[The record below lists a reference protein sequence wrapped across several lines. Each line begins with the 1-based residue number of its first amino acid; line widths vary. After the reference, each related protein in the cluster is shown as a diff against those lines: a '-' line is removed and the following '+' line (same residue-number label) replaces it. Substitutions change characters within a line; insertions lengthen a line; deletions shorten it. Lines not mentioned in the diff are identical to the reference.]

1 MNDKKYIMNEII
13 KIIEKDGKKA
23 VNARELHA
31 FLESKQEFANWIK
44 GRIEKYG
51 FIENQD
57 YEVFDNFI
65 KNPAG
70 GRPTIDYALSIDMA
84 KELSMVEN
92 NEKGR
97 LARKYFIECENIAR
111 GYELVPAIE
120 QKLRNKMMFAD
131 WTSKF
136 LNLNEASKLGIARR
150 IGAEVGLDDALPQFV
165 DAGTVNPTTHAAKDL
180 LKEHGVSLSVIAFN
194 KKLEEKGI
202 VKTATRAGSGG
213 KTHSWKVLQ
222 PGYDKYGQNTQDPK
236 FQSQTQIR
244 WYDNSFGELLCIAG
258 VNKELQIKM

>member
-1 MNDKKYIMNEII
+1 MNEII

-31 FLESKQEFANWIK
+31 FLGVGKDFSSWIK
-44 GRIEKYG
+44 ERITKYEFVEG
-51 FIENQD
+51 LDF
-57 YEVFDNFI
+57 EVFTNSGE
-65 KNPAG
+65 NPVG
-70 GRPTIDYALSIDMA
+70 GRPTIDYALSLDMA

-202 VKTATRAGSGG
+202 VKTATRAGCGG

-244 WYDNSFGELLCIAG
+244 WYDNSFGELLRISD
-258 VNKELQIKM
+258 IKLEKALSM

>member
-1 MNDKKYIMNEII
+1 MNEII

-31 FLESKQEFANWIK
+31 FLGVGKDFSSWIK
-44 GRIEKYG
+44 ERITKYEFVEG
-51 FIENQD
+51 LDF
-57 YEVFDNFI
+57 EVFTNSGE
-65 KNPAG
+65 NPVG
-70 GRPTIDYALSIDMA
+70 GRPTIDYALSLDMA

-165 DAGTVNPTTHAAKDL
+165 DAGTVNPTNHAAKDL

-202 VKTATRAGSGG
+202 VKTATRVGSGG

-222 PGYDKYGQNTQDPK
+222 PAYDKYGQNTQDPK

-244 WYDNSFGELLCIAG
+244 WYDNSFGEVLKIVGL
-258 VNKELQIKM
+258 V

>member
-1 MNDKKYIMNEII
+1 MNEII

-31 FLESKQEFANWIK
+31 FLGVGKDFSSWIK
-44 GRIEKYG
+44 ERITKYEFVEG
-51 FIENQD
+51 LDF
-57 YEVFDNFI
+57 EVFTNSGE
-65 KNPAG
+65 NPVG
-70 GRPTIDYALSIDMA
+70 GRPTIDYALSLDMA

-131 WTSKF
+131 WTSRF

-202 VKTATRAGSGG
+202 VKTATRVGSGG

-222 PGYDKYGQNTQDPK
+222 PAYDKYGQNTQDPK

-244 WYDNSFGELLCIAG
+244 WYDNLFGEVLKIVGL
-258 VNKELQIKM
+258 V